1 MCSGAGG
8 GVVFTAAGCSD
19 DDPQAASDAAP
30 TAAVAIKPNCLL
42 LKPFTVRRS
51 FQSVSVGRPR
61 FTTAAHGT
69 YLTR

>member
-1 MCSGAGG
+1 MATGG
-8 GVVFTAAGCSD
+8 GSD
-19 DDPQAASDAAP
+19 DDPHAASDAAP

-51 FQSVSVGRPR
+51 SHGVSVGCPR

-69 YLTR
+69 YFTD